1 MDVSAYQFRVLER
14 TGDLPMKI
22 KGRILTEGTT
32 DPSGEDTR
40 AYVVRVF
47 RTVAGSYVGQV
58 AYLTQWNTEVDG
70 STVYVAE
77 TLPALADML
86 LNHNCLTYF
95 VGYPQG
101 HQFDTKQERL
111 EWMLRSKYTGLV
123 SKLLVDLDVAVE
135 QK

>member
-1 MDVSAYQFRVLER
+1 
-14 TGDLPMKI
+14 
-22 KGRILTEGTT
+22 
-32 DPSGEDTR
+32 
-40 AYVVRVF
+40 VVRVF
-47 RTVAGSYVGQV
+47 RTTAGNYVGQV
-58 AYLTQWNTEVDG
+58 AYQTQWTTEVDG

-77 TLPALADML
+77 ALPALADML
-86 LNHNCLTYF
+86 LNHDCLKYF

-101 HQFDTKQERL
+101 NQFDNKQERL